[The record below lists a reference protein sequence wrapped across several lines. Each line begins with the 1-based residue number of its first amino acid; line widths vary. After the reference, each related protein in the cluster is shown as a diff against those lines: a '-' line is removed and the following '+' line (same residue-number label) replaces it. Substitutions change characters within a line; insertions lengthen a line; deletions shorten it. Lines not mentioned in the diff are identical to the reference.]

1 MGCEYSQQVI
11 NVEERVRVESERGE
25 GYRIV
30 MGGGKLLRKD
40 LYFVSTIFNHKIYS
54 IVLDQLSNCGKNRF
68 NLCILSY
75 HFQVQVW

>member
-11 NVEERVRVESERGE
+11 EVEERVRVESEGGE

-40 LYFVSTIFNHKIYS
+40 LYFCFYY
-54 IVLDQLSNCGKNRF
+54 F
-68 NLCILSY
+68 
-75 HFQVQVW
+75 